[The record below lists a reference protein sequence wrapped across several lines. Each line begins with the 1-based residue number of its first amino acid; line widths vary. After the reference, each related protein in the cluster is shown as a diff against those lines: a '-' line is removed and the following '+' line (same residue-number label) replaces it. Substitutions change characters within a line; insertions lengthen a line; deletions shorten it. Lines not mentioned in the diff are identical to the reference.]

1 MARVRSGQL
10 RLHLQL
16 KALHARCW
24 ERGMSDRSLS
34 FGPFELFP
42 RRRALLEGGKP
53 LRLGS
58 RALEVPIALVEQA
71 GELLS
76 NKDLL
81 ARAWPET
88 FVEEANLRCVRKSP
102 GKEDENEI

>member
-1 MARVRSGQL
+1 
-10 RLHLQL
+10 
-16 KALHARCW
+16 
-24 ERGMSDRSLS
+24 MSDRSLS

-42 RRRALLEGGKP
+42 QRRALLEDGKP

-58 RALEVPIALVEQA
+58 RALEVLIVLVEHA

-81 ARAWPET
+81 ARAWPNT
-88 FVEEANLRCVRKSP
+88 YVEEANLRVQVMALRKSLGDGQGGARYIKNVP
-102 GKEDENEI
+102 GRGYCFVAPCRRL

>member
-1 MARVRSGQL
+1 M
-10 RLHLQL
+10 
-16 KALHARCW
+16 
-24 ERGMSDRSLS
+24 RGMSDRSLN

-42 RRRALLEGGKP
+42 HRRALVEGGKP

-58 RALEVPIALVEQA
+58 RALEVLIVLVEHA

-81 ARAWPET
+81 ARAWPDI
-88 FVEEANLRCVRKSP
+88 FVEEANLRVQVMALRKSL
-102 GKEDENEI
+102 GAMQAWREVVAAA